1 MTNKKQKFFA
11 KNRRGDIPITLLV
24 LGVFAICSLALLSF
38 YLSGTSGGKI
48 FLKVSIVEKINSFA
62 DEIKFYK
69 NPEIN
74 GDPEKLMEIFKNKNS
89 EEDLVYS
96 GKYENN
102 IYTLNATYFENELE
116 LFGFDFGERK
126 PIFSVDYKLSPR

>member
-1 MTNKKQKFFA
+1 
-11 KNRRGDIPITLLV
+11 
-24 LGVFAICSLALLSF
+24 
-38 YLSGTSGGKI
+38 
-48 FLKVSIVEKINSFA
+48 
-62 DEIKFYK
+62 
-69 NPEIN
+69 
-74 GDPEKLMEIFKNKNS
+74 MEIFKKKNS